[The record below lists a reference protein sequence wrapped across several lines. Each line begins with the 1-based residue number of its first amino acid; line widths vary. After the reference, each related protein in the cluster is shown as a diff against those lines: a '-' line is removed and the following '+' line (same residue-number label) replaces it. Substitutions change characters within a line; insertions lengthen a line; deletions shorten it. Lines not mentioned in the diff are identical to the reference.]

1 MRIGGVALARRFG
14 DASRGSRDANWEE
27 EEEETEADWFR
38 LGRAESDATMSV
50 FQSFLMDLT

>member
-1 MRIGGVALARRFG
+1 MRIGGVALASRFG
-14 DASRGSRDANWEE
+14 DASRGSRDANWE